1 LRGKEVFFML
11 QVDMSAA
18 VRTVFGKG
26 AARRLRMNEI
36 TPAVL
41 YGCGADSLPLQLD
54 SGLLY
59 KELFDIHGRNAV
71 ITLAIDGDQRGK
83 RHVMV
88 REIQKNPT
96 TDRLDHV
103 DFLEISLDKPMELSV
118 PIHYS
123 GKARG
128 VEKGG
133 YLHVLLTSV
142 KLRGCL
148 LDIPD
153 VVEADITELDKGET
167 GLTCGDLTIPENVEL
182 LNDHDTVCVTVY

>member
-1 LRGKEVFFML
+1 ML